1 MYKRDYSREWELEK
15 KRISLIRLKLEKEK
29 AEKFRE
35 KLQKEGKN
43 VSEFLKEKI
52 DEFLESWKNSL
63 FLSSPPPHRLDK
75 WGFFIFKNLK
85 NGFYKMGV

>member
-52 DEFLESWKNSL
+52 DEFLES
-63 FLSSPPPHRLDK
+63 
-75 WGFFIFKNLK
+75 
-85 NGFYKMGV
+85 